1 MLDIHNTARYSHP
14 GGAAAIAEENMP
26 DLDGTSVKLMYKLLD
41 LKRQRC
47 FREHGSAEGGNWVL
61 SGYPIPPLP
70 AEDR

>member
-1 MLDIHNTARYSHP
+1 
-14 GGAAAIAEENMP
+14 MP

-61 SGYPIPPLP
+61 SGYPVPSLP
-70 AEDR
+70 VEG